1 MPVADQVERD
11 APVTALAGELGQLIA
26 RLPATALLVGVI
38 VVVQPVVSGAV
49 GLAVAPPRRR
59 DAAARVATLELLDI
73 VALVAVS
80 KTALP

>member
-1 MPVADQVERD
+1 MGLLNTSRN
-11 APVTALAGELGQLIA
+11 APVTALAGELCQLIA

-38 VVVQPVVSGAV
+38 VVVQPVVPGAV

-59 DAAARVATLELLDI
+59 DAAARVATLELLEV